1 MASAIGGA
9 ISGFGKIKRGKAME
23 KAGNEG
29 IANFEWQDLSNPYKN
44 LAPSTAG
51 AEMRQE
57 EAARATS
64 TSVNALRS
72 GGVRGV
78 VGGVGRVQAQN
89 NLVNKDIAAGID
101 EQQKALDMA
110 AAGQDVNNQGVI
122 EKRQQDELAGYGNMV
137 DVGMDM
143 RNSGMGDL
151 VAAAGAID
159 SAAFSAVTGGLGAG
173 AGAGAPQDRTFATPS
188 GIQSQG
194 MTGMTGMTGLSG
206 KLNLNR

>member
-1 MASAIGGA
+1 MAATIGGA
-9 ISGFGKIKRGKAME
+9 ISGFGKIKRGKVME
-23 KAGNEG
+23 RAGQEG
-29 IANFEWQDLSNPYKN
+29 IDNFEWQDLSNPYKN

-57 EAARATS
+57 EAARATA

-101 EQQKALDMA
+101 
-110 AAGQDVNNQGVI
+110 
-122 EKRQQDELAGYGNMV
+122 
-137 DVGMDM
+137 M

-151 VAAAGAID
+151 VAAG
-159 SAAFSAVTGGLGAG
+159 AAFDAAGEKIIGLATGG
-173 AGAGAPQDRTFATPS
+173 S
-188 GIQSQG
+188 
-194 MTGMTGMTGLSG
+194 
-206 KLNLNR
+206 